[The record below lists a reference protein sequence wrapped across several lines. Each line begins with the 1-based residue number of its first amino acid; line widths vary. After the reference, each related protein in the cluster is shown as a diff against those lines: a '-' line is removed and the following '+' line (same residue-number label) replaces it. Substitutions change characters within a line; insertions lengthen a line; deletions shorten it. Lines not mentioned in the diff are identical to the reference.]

1 MYDLLCECFGLSSIL
16 YIIFQF
22 TMALITP
29 NKWHPYNPIKGLY
42 TFIKT
47 FSIASNEINKYRM
60 QEQNLEFPYEHW
72 FSQKIQYLLP

>member
-29 NKWHPYNPIKGLY
+29 YKWHPYNP
-42 TFIKT
+42 
-47 FSIASNEINKYRM
+47 M